1 MAKKNRLTQ
10 EEEIISILSREG
22 FREISPEELTLEPYK
37 SLAKMPECFKA
48 KFPGKSNVH
57 KAA

>member
-1 MAKKNRLTQ
+1 MAKKIRLTQ

-22 FREISPEELTLEPYK
+22 FREISPEELTREPYK
-37 SLAKMPECFKA
+37 SLAKMPECFKE
-48 KFPGKSNVH
+48 KSCGKSDTH